1 MYTLFLRNRFIR
13 NQTHRGKMYI
23 VKIRVFYMVLK
34 GLKKRHNEGKYFN
47 TYRSSNLVIQNI
59 GLYSTEKE
67 NNRIRKK
74 FKYKSTLRY
83 AFQREQ
89 SAPTR
94 KITKLHYQI
103 LHYQICSTDLEIN
116 NLAKKVF
123 SRDGRTSEY
132 KMRKKFSHSASWR

>member
-1 MYTLFLRNRFIR
+1 
-13 NQTHRGKMYI
+13 
-23 VKIRVFYMVLK
+23 MVLK

-83 AFQREQ
+83 AFQRKQ

-94 KITKLHYQI
+94 KKSEKSPNCIIKYCIIKFVQQI
-103 LHYQICSTDLEIN
+103 S
-116 NLAKKVF
+116 K
-123 SRDGRTSEY
+123 
-132 KMRKKFSHSASWR
+132 